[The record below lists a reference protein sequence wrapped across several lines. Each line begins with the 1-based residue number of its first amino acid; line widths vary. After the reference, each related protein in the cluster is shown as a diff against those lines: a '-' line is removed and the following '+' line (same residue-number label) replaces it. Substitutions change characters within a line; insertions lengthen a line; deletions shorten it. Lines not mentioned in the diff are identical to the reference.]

1 MSEIVIF
8 GTGSFAQVVHFYLTR
23 DSEHDIVA
31 FTVNESHM
39 TVREFLG
46 LPVVPFES
54 LEREFPP
61 DSFKMFAAV
70 GYKNVNRV
78 RAAIYTA
85 AKKKRYELI
94 SYISS
99 RCTHWGDTVI
109 GDNSFIFEDNTI
121 QPFVTI
127 GNDVVM
133 WSGNHIGH
141 HSTIGDH
148 CFISSH
154 VVISGHVKVGP
165 YCFLGVNATIRDS
178 ISIGEA
184 CVVGAGALIM
194 KSTKEREVY
203 AAKGTKPHVRERD
216 EIKT

>member
-1 MSEIVIF
+1 MSEVVIF
-8 GTGSFAQVVHFYLTR
+8 GTGSFAQVVHFYLTT
-23 DSEHDIVA
+23 DSKHNIVA
-31 FTVNESHM
+31 FTVNENHL
-39 TVREFLG
+39 TEREFLG
-46 LPVVPFES
+46 LPVVPFEL
-54 LEREFPP
+54 LEHEFPP
-61 DSFKMFAAV
+61 DSFKMFVAV
-70 GYKNVNRV
+70 GYNKVNRV
-78 RAAIYTA
+78 RAAIYEA
-85 AKKKRYELI
+85 ARRKRYDLI

-99 RCTHWGDTVI
+99 RCTHWGDTII

-127 GNDVVM
+127 GNDVII

-148 CFISSH
+148 CFVSSH

-194 KSTKEREVY
+194 TSTKEGEVY
-203 AAKGTKPHVRERD
+203 AARGTRPRLRKRQ
-216 EIKT
+216 EIKL